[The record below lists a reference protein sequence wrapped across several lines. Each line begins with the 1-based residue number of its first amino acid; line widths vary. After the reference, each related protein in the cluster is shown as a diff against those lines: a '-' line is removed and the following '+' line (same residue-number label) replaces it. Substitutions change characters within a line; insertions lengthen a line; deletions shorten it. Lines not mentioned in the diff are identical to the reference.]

1 MRVNELLESW
11 QRAERQPQ
19 PVERLSLEL
28 DAHQAARLRALA
40 EMFPGKRREEIAHD
54 LLQSALQ
61 ELEASL
67 PYVPGD
73 KVIGEDELGDPIY
86 EDVGPAP
93 TYHALTRKHL
103 AHTGT

>member
-1 MRVNELLESW
+1 MRVKELLESW
-11 QRAERQPQ
+11 QQAASAPQ
-19 PVERLSLEL
+19 PVERLTLEL
-28 DAHQAARLRALA
+28 DAHQAARLRALV
-40 EMFPGKRREEIAHD
+40 EMFPGKRREDIAHD

-61 ELEASL
+61 ELEARL

-73 KVIGEDELGDPIY
+73 RVIGEDELGDPIF

-103 AHTGT
+103 SHTGS